1 VQDPILISPGV
12 TTTELGSD
20 IAADGAAGFLK
31 ELRKT
36 SLTPDAIARAF
47 AHAISQSAEV
57 DVLWA

>member
-20 IAADGAAGFLK
+20 IAADGATGFLK

-36 SLTPDAIARAF
+36 SLTPDAIARAV
-47 AHAISQSAEV
+47 ARA
-57 DVLWA
+57 